1 MPIWENKQTTK
12 KNLQSTCKR
21 GMGMEG
27 NVRNVPETPQWE
39 KGRRKRRFS
48 RCWSRD
54 VPALACGG
62 DHSEVESSC
71 SPWRTAPEQ
80 VPLLHPSGRPYA
92 TVGGLKRKLEPL
104 ERPHRCR
111 FSGRNCGPWG
121 TPAPCWSSLFWRTSL
136 WAGPALW
143 TAACRKDPCWSS
155 LRSPVVW
162 GKVPVLEQGKNVRSK
177 KRQRTTLKNWW
188 QPLYPY
194 LPCPVW
200 DQEGDW
206 VWKERLIVKKAE
218 SQNF

>member
-1 MPIWENKQTTK
+1 MFVFNLRTFFYSFYFLAPLCLFGKTNKQQK

-121 TPAPCWSSLFWRTSL
+121 TPAGAVFSE
-136 WAGPALW
+136 G
-143 TAACRKDPCWSS
+143 
-155 LRSPVVW
+155 
-162 GKVPVLEQGKNVRSK
+162 
-177 KRQRTTLKNWW
+177 
-188 QPLYPY
+188 
-194 LPCPVW
+194 LPCGQDLLFELQPV
-200 DQEGDW
+200 
-206 VWKERLIVKKAE
+206 ERTHAGAV
-218 SQNF
+218 